1 MFFNCVG
8 DFMFRTDS
16 IYSLTDFQRNART
29 HLDRLKQSGQPEI
42 LTVNGQAEIVVQDA
56 AAYQAMVDK
65 LEAIEGIRKGLESM
79 KQGKGRNIE
88 VFFQEFERK
97 HAIER

>member
-1 MFFNCVG
+1 
-8 DFMFRTDS
+8 MFRTDS
-16 IYSLTDFQRNART
+16 IYSLTDFQRNARA
-29 HLDRLKQSGQPEI
+29 HLDQLKQSGQPEI

-56 AAYQAMVDK
+56 TAYQAMVDK

-79 KQGKGRNIE
+79 KQGNGRTIDA
-88 VFFQEFERK
+88 FFEEFERK

>member
-1 MFFNCVG
+1 
-8 DFMFRTDS
+8 MFRTDS

-56 AAYQAMVDK
+56 TAYQAMMDK

-79 KQGKGRNIE
+79 KLGKGRNIE
-88 VFFQEFERK
+88 AFFEELERK